1 MKVSISLPDED
12 LTFIDDYA
20 SRRNMDSRSAV
31 MHRAIALLR
40 EADMESAYATAW
52 DEWSS
57 SGEGALWEATTQDGA
72 TDATR

>member
-20 SRRNMDSRSAV
+20 SRRNMGSRSSV
-31 MHRAIALLR
+31 LHRAIALLR

-57 SGEGALWEATTQDGA
+57 SGEAGQWEATVQDGA
-72 TDATR
+72 TDAAR